1 MGGKASEI
9 NYCSLQKWDKVYFR
23 NMNVS
28 TSNLTTIQSAIKG
41 CTENTDHN

>member
-1 MGGKASEI
+1 MGGKASQI
-9 NYCSLQKWDKVYFR
+9 NYCIPQTWGKGYFR

-28 TSNLTTIQSAIKG
+28 TRNLTTIQSAIKG